1 MRIRSSPTVIDQSR
15 LKAVAATHM
24 KDGQQSIDE
33 QTVRELDR
41 SWNEVYL
48 RNDRSGFAT
57 ILAND
62 FQATFS
68 DGRTAGKVDLMRPA
82 PEGAKVSFSEFG
94 IQMYSPTAMTC
105 GRVRIEHS
113 DRMVDQRYVRVYS
126 KRDKCWKAVA
136 VFVFPV
142 AEGA

>member
-1 MRIRSSPTVIDQSR
+1 
-15 LKAVAATHM
+15 M
-24 KDGQQSIDE
+24 KGGQQSIDE

-68 DGRTAGKVDLMRPA
+68 DGRTAGKVDLMRPT

-94 IQMYSPTAMTC
+94 IQMYPPTAMTC

-113 DRMVDQRYVRVYS
+113 DQDGGSAICARLLKGRQVLEGSGRVCLP
-126 KRDKCWKAVA
+126 RC
-136 VFVFPV
+136 
-142 AEGA
+142 

>member
-1 MRIRSSPTVIDQSR
+1 MAIDQSR
-15 LKAVAATHM
+15 LKAVEATHM

-57 ILAND
+57 ILANE

-68 DGRTAGKVDLMRPA
+68 DGRTAGKVDLMRPT
-82 PEGAKVSFSEFG
+82 PESAKVTFSEFG
-94 IQMYSPTAMTC
+94 IQMYPPTAMTC
-105 GRVRIEHS
+105 GRIRIEHS
-113 DRMVDQRYVRVYS
+113 DRMVDQR
-126 KRDKCWKAVA
+126 
-136 VFVFPV
+136 
-142 AEGA
+142 